1 MYYRYAHTA
10 TEAATG
16 FYACLPEPPLTLQ
29 DGLAYLSAH
38 PLDDFM
44 RRHLLQRLVSLP
56 GQEAAAALARFAG
69 DPACAFLAHELC
81 RIAPWI
87 LDALDPAMFPAPA
100 EAETE
105 STSLGLLSQARL
117 PDGKTHEAWNALYA
131 GNIQGHTALPAPEA
145 TGLPPLYAEPIAS
158 GLPCTGTPFTAGFP
172 LNLAEIHAQHAAF
185 SGEAYIRPPA
195 EETAALAEDRLAEAG
210 ILAGAEMR
218 HTSSLSPVALL
229 RPWHMS
235 LRVRLGR
242 HEYSLAG
249 QGTTYGR
256 GLSVDAA
263 RASCLMEMVE
273 RASAYLSVTEA
284 GVENRL
290 EPAPVVRARFSELT
304 AEGNAVLNPNDFP
317 LEAPYA
323 DAPLYWMAGRA
334 ADGQEVFVPVQMAGL
349 FCNLDEIRL
358 FDTPGS
364 TGLAAGNTMEEAKVA
379 ALLEIMERD
388 AEAVTPFS
396 KTNCFT
402 LGAGDARIASL
413 LADYAARSIN
423 VQFQDLTGPSGLP
436 VYQCFVMS
444 PKGVPAR
451 GYGAGLSGAK
461 AVLSALTETP
471 FPYPDGGFSGPLLR
485 RLTQYLLE
493 ELPNYDLGS
502 PARNLAML
510 EELLTASGR
519 IPVYV
524 DLTRTDLRFPVVRAF
539 VPGLEQAADRDPFS
553 RVPVR
558 LYRNHQDLFAPQ
570 RKK

>member
-1 MYYRYAHTA
+1 MRYLYTHAA

-16 FYACLPEPPLTLQ
+16 FYTCLPEPPLTLQ

-44 RRHLLQRLVSLP
+44 RRHLLQRLASLP
-56 GQEAAAALARFAG
+56 GHEAAAALTRFA
-69 DPACAFLAHELC
+69 DKPACAFLARELG

-87 LDALDPAMFPAPA
+87 FDDLAPELFPAPA

-105 STSLGLLSQARL
+105 ATSLSLLAHARL

-131 GNIQGHTALPAPEA
+131 GNIQGHTALSAPEA
-145 TGLPPLYAEPIAS
+145 TGLPPLYGEPSAS
-158 GLPCTGTPFTAGFP
+158 DLPCTGAPFTAGFP
-172 LNLAEIHAQHAAF
+172 LNLAEIHARHAALPK
-185 SGEAYIRPPA
+185 EAYTRPPA

-235 LRVRLGR
+235 LRVHLGR

-284 GVENRL
+284 GVENRR
-290 EPAPVVRARFSELT
+290 EPTPVVRARFSELA
-304 AEGNAVLNPNDFP
+304 AEGNTALNPNDFP

-323 DAPLYWMAGRA
+323 DAPLYWMSGRA
-334 ADGQEVFVPVQMAGL
+334 ANGQNVFVPVQMAGL
-349 FCNLDEIRL
+349 FCNLDEVRL

-364 TGLAAGNTMEEAKVA
+364 TGLATGNTMEEAKVA

-396 KTNCFT
+396 KTNCFS
-402 LGAGDARIASL
+402 LGAGDARVAAL
-413 LADYAARSIN
+413 LADYAARGIN

-444 PKGVPAR
+444 PKGIPAR

-485 RLTQYLLE
+485 RLPQYMLE
-493 ELPNYDLGS
+493 ELPDYDLGS
-502 PARNLAML
+502 PVRNLRML
-510 EELLTASGR
+510 EELLTVSGR
-519 IPVYV
+519 MPVYA
-524 DLTRTDLRFPVVRAF
+524 DLTRVDLRFPVVRAF
-539 VPGLEQAADRDPFS
+539 VPGLEQTADRDPLS

-558 LYRNHQDLFAPQ
+558 LHRNH
-570 RKK
+570 